1 MAVSCMKKPRPE
13 VLGQIPDLGQRF
25 NPRRFF
31 RDVVIIPASLAK
43 YTGLSNGAKLMWAAL
58 NTYSD
63 LPAIYPA
70 TKTLASQLGIRRHT
84 AQRYLDE
91 LEKKRFIFVD
101 RDDLHYSDKGTGGTP
116 TYWFLWHEA
125 LAPLPDDAV
134 GVANVSGVSESLG
147 VAELSRGPEAGL
159 APLTPHNSGTQTGL
173 SNKQVQKEQNLPL
186 SVLGASV
193 CGENDD
199 EADYC
204 FASPKTGDG
213 SPGVSMSPGENQNQK
228 TRPHLD
234 SRNAPEVGVA
244 APQNPSMIEKPKS
257 TWTALDI
264 SDLQRWLS
272 AFMEGE
278 EPPAELVNWIVFD
291 LSARYDLKA
300 SDIHRALDAAWKRNA
315 RPGGKNAPRDWNWFY
330 ETLRNALIPGYAARL
345 PEAPAV
351 PRPAHQANAEG
362 MRGIE
367 ALELPD
373 APDSLVA
380 SYRCK
385 CGGEIWQY
393 QDRVVGTCV
402 CAPAQTARA
411 EATQMPVRSQ
421 RCLAEQ
427 LRRTV

>member
-1 MAVSCMKKPRPE
+1 MAVSGMKKPKPE
-13 VLGQIPDLGQRF
+13 VLGQIPDVGQRF

-31 RDVVIIPASLAK
+31 RDVVILPASLAR

-101 RDDLHYSDKGTGGTP
+101 RDDLHYSEKGTGGTP

-134 GVANVSGVSESLG
+134 GVANVSGVPESLG
-147 VAELSRGPEAGL
+147 VAELSRGPVAVL
-159 APLTPHNSGTQTGL
+159 TTLTPHNSVTQTGL
-173 SNKQVQKEQNLPL
+173 SSKQVQKEQNLRL
-186 SVLGASV
+186 SVLDASV
-193 CGENDD
+193 CRENDD
-199 EADYC
+199 EADYR
-204 FASPKTGDG
+204 FESTKNGDG
-213 SPGVSMSPGENQNQK
+213 SPGGSMSLAENQNQK
-228 TRPHLD
+228 PKPHLD
-234 SRNAPEVGVA
+234 LGNAPQVVA
-244 APQNPSMIEKPKS
+244 AETQNPSMNGKTKS

-264 SDLQRWLS
+264 SDLQKWLRM
-272 AFMEGE
+272 FMEGD
-278 EPPAELVNWIVFD
+278 EPPQKLVNWIIDFG
-291 LSARYDLKA
+291 AERNLKA
-300 SDIHRALDAAWKRNA
+300 SDIHQALDAAWRRNA
-315 RPGGKNAPRDWNWFY
+315 RPGEKNAPRDWNWFY
-330 ETLRNALIPGYAARL
+330 ETLRNAFVPGYAARL

-351 PRPAHQANAEG
+351 LHPAHQANAEG

-385 CGGEIWQY
+385 CGDEIRQY
-393 QDRVVGTCV
+393 QNRVVGTCV
-402 CAPAQTARA
+402 CAPVQTARA
-411 EATQMPVRSQ
+411 ELTQMPVRSQ
-421 RCLAEQ
+421 QRLAEP